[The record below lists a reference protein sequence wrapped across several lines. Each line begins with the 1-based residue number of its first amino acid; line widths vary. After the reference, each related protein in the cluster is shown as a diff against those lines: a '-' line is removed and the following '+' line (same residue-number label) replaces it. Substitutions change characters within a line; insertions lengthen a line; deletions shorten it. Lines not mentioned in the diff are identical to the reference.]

1 MLIKCPKCS
10 APFDIEK
17 RGSVCPQCGTDT
29 AKIKRKV
36 VRTEQEQR
44 SFKYQLVGSLG
55 MLVLMIGAFIVSQI
69 YIAVEKEKYEEPL
82 GLVQAKMVEPSA
94 NIYLDGSAVQI
105 LNGEIIE
112 GLNGHTPEGYSFL
125 AVPYVTDE
133 SYYGTSYGT
142 EAYLILPTGE
152 YIKPLE
158 QKNVIE
164 VLNAAGVN
172 PAGVMEYLGSGNGKM
187 IFLVSNETKGAVFAL
202 YDMKKIRYMRE
213 TENSKDMV
221 CVYHI
226 PLEWEVAP

>member
-69 YIAVEKEKYEEPL
+69 YIAVEKDKYEEPL
-82 GLVQAKMVEPSA
+82 GLLQTKIVEPSA
-94 NIYLDGSAVQI
+94 NIYFDGSVVQI

-112 GLNGHTPEGYSFL
+112 GLNGYTPEGYSFL
-125 AVPYVTDE
+125 AVPYVTDDV
-133 SYYGTSYGT
+133 YYGTSYGT
-142 EAYLILPTGE
+142 ESYLILPTGE

-158 QKNVIE
+158 QKTVIE

-187 IFLVSNETKGAVFAL
+187 VFLVSNETKGAVFAL

-213 TENSKDMV
+213 TEKSKDMV
-221 CVYHI
+221 CVYHV